1 MTQREKELLQENE
14 KLKEQ
19 TRLQAQEIKLL
30 QEKVNLLVARIF
42 GAKSEKLDPNQIQL
56 LLGLESESGESEASP
71 PEEVG
76 EAVKPSKPSKPR
88 RPRIPEHLPVEEQ
101 VLIPLNVQ
109 ENPDAWRKIGEE
121 VSEQLD
127 YEPGRFLRTRTVRPT
142 YVSREHPEAAP
153 ITAELPER
161 LIEKGLYGPGLM
173 AEIIIGKYADHLP
186 LDRQEKIFRS
196 RYGVE
201 VPKQSMSRMVDQVA
215 DSFQLIV
222 EEMIRQQFA
231 SGVVQMD
238 ETPIRYLEP
247 GHGKTK
253 QGYMWA
259 TRGMN
264 GDVVYHWGPERSAK
278 CLKQIVPE
286 NFTGTLQTD
295 GYSAYPA
302 FLKDHQKPLTLAGC
316 WAHARRGFVEA
327 KDLGEHLTQCAW
339 MLRQIQNLYEIER
352 RLRGSRAGPQLR
364 QAVRESE
371 SLPILRRI
379 KKAATFFQA
388 RHRITPSSRLGQAL
402 RYLLN
407 QWEPLMVPF
416 REGRLDID
424 NNGVENAIR
433 PSALG
438 KKNWLF
444 IGAKDAGRKSAI
456 LYSLIISC
464 RNHGVEPRAYIKYLI
479 ETLPT
484 LTNQQIPDV
493 TPAAYACPF
502 IRKAS

>member
-295 GYSAYPA
+295 GYSVSV
-302 FLKDHQKPLTLAGC
+302 T
-316 WAHARRGFVEA
+316 
-327 KDLGEHLTQCAW
+327 
-339 MLRQIQNLYEIER
+339 
-352 RLRGSRAGPQLR
+352 GS
-364 QAVRESE
+364 
-371 SLPILRRI
+371 
-379 KKAATFFQA
+379 
-388 RHRITPSSRLGQAL
+388 
-402 RYLLN
+402 
-407 QWEPLMVPF
+407 
-416 REGRLDID
+416 
-424 NNGVENAIR
+424 
-433 PSALG
+433 
-438 KKNWLF
+438 
-444 IGAKDAGRKSAI
+444 
-456 LYSLIISC
+456 
-464 RNHGVEPRAYIKYLI
+464 
-479 ETLPT
+479 PT
-484 LTNQQIPDV
+484 
-493 TPAAYACPF
+493 C
-502 IRKAS
+502 